1 MLFWICLAL
10 LILGIV
16 MLILGYCDILPRF
29 MWDCEIPMLCG
40 GTVLSI
46 IMGAITLIMV
56 IGVISANTNIEG
68 QLAAKQEE
76 YKVLVHQ
83 VENDFYDN
91 MTERGKAELMEDVM
105 SWNAGVASGRIKQN
119 DFWLGIF
126 VEDIYHE
133 LELIDLGDYN

>member
-16 MLILGYCDILPRF
+16 MLILGCCDILPRF
-29 MWDCEIPMLCG
+29 MWDCEIPMLYG

-46 IMGAITLIMV
+46 IMGVITLIMV
-56 IGVISANTNIEG
+56 IDVISANTNIEG

-105 SWNAGVASGRIKQN
+105 SWNAGVANGRIKQN